1 MPSVSKSFLVTICG
15 IAMVAAGLSV
25 AFPDSVFGVT
35 ALLLGLYGVHG
46 LGLRFLSRERGEE
59 VQELRSELEHERA
72 AHEAERAQHSAMEK
86 EWIGVPG
93 ARGAPAQDLKV
104 L

>member
-15 IAMVAAGLSV
+15 IAMVAASLSV
-25 AFPDSVFGVT
+25 AFPDSVFGVV

-46 LGLRFLSRERGEE
+46 LGLRFLSRERVEE
-59 VQELRSELEHERA
+59 VDELRSELEHERA
-72 AHEAERAQHSAMEK
+72 AHQAEREQHSVLEK

-93 ARGAPAQDLKV
+93 VHRPAGEDLKV